1 MDEIKVVYIEWIDS
15 VGSDSGWKE
24 LDRDKFKSN
33 LSRIISYGLLIHED
47 EEKIILASAYCPGDI
62 YQIESVMGQII
73 IPKKCIIEAQRYK
86 QSELRKPDWCPENGF
101 EGILK

>member
-73 IPKKCIIEAQRYK
+73 IPKKCIIEARRYK
-86 QSELRKPDWCPENGF
+86 QSELRKPDWCPEFGF

>member
-1 MDEIKVVYIEWIDS
+1 MNEIKICYVEWIDS

-24 LDRDKFKSN
+24 LDRDKFKNNFSK
-33 LSRIISYGLLIHED
+33 IISCGVLLHED
-47 EEKIILASAYCPGDI
+47 EEKIVLSSAYCPGDI
-62 YQIESVMGQII
+62 YQRESIMGQII
-73 IPKKCIIEAQRYK
+73 VPKKCIIEAQRYK

>member
-1 MDEIKVVYIEWIDS
+1 MDEMKICYIEWIDS

-24 LDRDKFKSN
+24 LDRGKFKSN
-33 LSRIISYGLLIHED
+33 LSRIISCGVLLHED
-47 EEKIILASAYCPGDI
+47 EEKIVLSSAYCPGDI

-73 IPKKCIIEAQRYK
+73 IPKKCIIEARRYK
-86 QSELRKPDWCPENGF
+86 QSELRKPDWCPEFGF